1 MARRRRNKKKPVG
14 RDYRTQ
20 QVTDF
25 ITPEQVPTA
34 NVDAKA
40 MFGEM
45 PTASECIL
53 MGDVLKV
60 NHQCQWT
67 HRCLALTSEM
77 LCFSFNDKDAIRDKI
92 LLNEVRKKMQVCSR
106 PVVVCV

>member
-1 MARRRRNKKKPVG
+1 MARRRRIKNKAVG
-14 RDYRTQ
+14 REFRTQ
-20 QVTDF
+20 RVTDF

-34 NVDAKA
+34 IVDAKT

-45 PTASECIL
+45 PAQKDCIL

-67 HRCLALTSEM
+67 RRCLALTSEM
-77 LCFSFNDKDAIRDKI
+77 LCFSFDDKEAIRDKI
-92 LLNEVRKKMQVCSR
+92 LLTEVKRNANLL
-106 PVVVCV
+106 P